1 MSKLSQSIKTHFT
14 TVITDQSFCDQL
26 ITSVQT
32 FNITA
37 LNIPTQLTAIR
48 NICNVTSELPKV
60 QFTSVVLPT
69 KFVPTMQPSSVSSI
83 YKTSSSTSKKNV
95 FATTSILGIFLMVA
109 VALSC
114 IGMVLLLFCC
124 SRKRITKSHQYDILV
139 LLNDNE
145 EIIFENIHHE
155 DIIASRRYEF
165 FFFINLLSI
174 MSFLGTVC
182 I

>member
-14 TVITDQSFCDQL
+14 TVITDQSFCDLL

-109 VALSC
+109 VSLSC